1 MQGINDKEQIN
12 QIIKKRIKCFGKEY
26 EEAQGHMGEEVT
38 LSFEHNEQSALAFYE
53 LVNNGEINL
62 DRIDLNRMIYAILSH
77 STTRVVECPKDLIAQ
92 TVRHT
97 DKIEYRNKDFDEVV
111 SYIKPEKIRNRGYAD
126 KPSEER
132 IDKIQKDIV
141 REAIQKGKIDDNMEA
156 LEELKQLRKDY
167 EAAIYFLEEG
177 RKGLLTSENIERN
190 KIIIIKLLEYYYANP
205 DDISTKYYSPVT
217 PINSQTEQDLHSVYD
232 TLRSRDCTRVEKVVN
247 FILSMD
253 NKAAEKQ
260 YLRLVKQRIITGQG
274 IEPITA
280 EETQAMRNEQ
290 EQERIEKWRAKE
302 LQKSNQPHTRQ
313 EIKNMLRAKD
323 SKFIEDLT
331 PEGRKVMEQTAK
343 KVEEKAQ
350 IDNLLYEQME
360 QADLA
365 RKYNR
370 KTIQPEIVS
379 EMIGEKPKLSEEE
392 RRKQAAL
399 EVKEK
404 WKKQPFL
411 QTREIKGNSER

>member
-1 MQGINDKEQIN
+1 
-12 QIIKKRIKCFGKEY
+12 
-26 EEAQGHMGEEVT
+26 
-38 LSFEHNEQSALAFYE
+38 
-53 LVNNGEINL
+53 
-62 DRIDLNRMIYAILSH
+62 
-77 STTRVVECPKDLIAQ
+77 
-92 TVRHT
+92 
-97 DKIEYRNKDFDEVV
+97 
-111 SYIKPEKIRNRGYAD
+111 
-126 KPSEER
+126 
-132 IDKIQKDIV
+132 
-141 REAIQKGKIDDNMEA
+141 
-156 LEELKQLRKDY
+156 
-167 EAAIYFLEEG
+167 
-177 RKGLLTSENIERN
+177 
-190 KIIIIKLLEYYYANP
+190 
-205 DDISTKYYSPVT
+205 
-217 PINSQTEQDLHSVYD
+217 
-232 TLRSRDCTRVEKVVN
+232 
-247 FILSMD
+247 
-253 NKAAEKQ
+253 
-260 YLRLVKQRIITGQG
+260 
-274 IEPITA
+274 
-280 EETQAMRNEQ
+280 
-290 EQERIEKWRAKE
+290 
-302 LQKSNQPHTRQ
+302 
-313 EIKNMLRAKD
+313 MLRAKD